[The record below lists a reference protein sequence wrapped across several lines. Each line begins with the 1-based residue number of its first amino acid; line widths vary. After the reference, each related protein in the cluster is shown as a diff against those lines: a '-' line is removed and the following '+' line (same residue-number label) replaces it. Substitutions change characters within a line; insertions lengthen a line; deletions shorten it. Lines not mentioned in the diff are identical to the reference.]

1 MGIKEFSWKTGLF
14 VVLPALLVYTCS
26 REREQEA
33 IGQADCR
40 TCAESLRKPGLTAL
54 TLVGFPDSN
63 YAAPNLR
70 RMRIT
75 DPAALRQLAVL
86 ASKLR
91 PVRVVAGSYRAAP
104 ISYEVVVAHGQHTCS
119 MDLYKTQ
126 LGPEFF
132 TCPTGSDS
140 AFEVQHLASFA
151 DSLFRAA
158 LAKP

>member
-1 MGIKEFSWKTGLF
+1 MGIKEFSWKTCLF
-14 VVLPALLVYTCS
+14 IVLPALLVYTCS
-26 REREQEA
+26 QEREQEA
-33 IGQADCR
+33 IGQATCR

-63 YAAPNLR
+63 YAAPNLQ

-75 DPAALRQLAVL
+75 APTALRRLAAL

-91 PVRVVAGSYRAAP
+91 PVRVVAGTYRAAP
-104 ISYEVVVAHGQHTCS
+104 ISYGVIVAHGQDTCS

-126 LGPEFF
+126 LGSEFF

-140 AFEVQHLASFA
+140 AFQVQHIASFT
-151 DSLFRAA
+151 DSLFHAA